1 MEGIQGRKCAPLED
15 MIHRTMN
22 HVQAWTELGRGI
34 RQRHEVIVLDVETSV
49 IFPRIF
55 MYLHISI
62 VMHYMTWSM

>member
-34 RQRHEVIVLDVETSV
+34 RQRHEVIVLDVEN
-49 IFPRIF
+49 
-55 MYLHISI
+55 HIQAC
-62 VMHYMTWSM
+62 TEL